1 MPYDNNNMR
10 DMGPNNIRQQVCC
23 SGTETETEK
32 SGCTQCD
39 TNSAKNGSARN
50 ELLNFKMLRPID
62 HVLNFVIIFSVV
74 SVAVLIGLLIFKKR

>member
-1 MPYDNNNMR
+1 MPYNNDIR

-23 SGTETETEK
+23 TDTKKT
-32 SGCTQCD
+32 GCTECG
-39 TNSAKNGSARN
+39 TNPGENGSARN

>member
-1 MPYDNNNMR
+1 MAYNTSNTMTN
-10 DMGPNNIRQQVCC
+10 MGPDSIMSQVCC
-23 SGTETETEK
+23 DENRTTN
-32 SGCTQCD
+32 CTQCD
-39 TNSAKNGSARN
+39 KNKGKGSATRN

>member
-1 MPYDNNNMR
+1 MAYNNTNTMTNL
-10 DMGPNNIRQQVCC
+10 GPESIIRSQVCC
-23 SGTETETEK
+23 DENKTTN
-32 SGCTQCD
+32 CTQCG
-39 TNSAKNGSARN
+39 NNGGKGSATKN